1 MCELPQGTVEI
12 RRGQQRYPLWLT
24 PDIHSLLK
32 LYAQSADR
40 SITDAGNRI
49 ILGFLTEHYGYQS
62 PAELRRRTLRAIFPN
77 QRAIHD
83 ALVSILKGEKPRR
96 RPRPLRKDGK
106 LPSFLAKSGPSGQD
120 SL

>member
-24 PDIHSLLK
+24 PDIHSLLR
-32 LYAQSADR
+32 LYAKDADT

-49 ILGFLTEHYGYQS
+49 ILGFLTEHYGWES

-77 QRAIHD
+77 QQAMYD
-83 ALVSILKGEKPRR
+83 ALWSIAHGKKPRR
-96 RPRPLRKDGK
+96 RPLPLRKDGK
-106 LPSFLAKSGPSGQD
+106 LPSFLTEPD
-120 SL
+120 SSDQNNS